1 MSSKT
6 EPTLW
11 SRDTSQQKTCFDRSQ
26 LTVSSMSNIEDDRS
40 EPELHVSVSL
50 SWSIAAIL
58 HHSAA
63 GAVVVVVVVVRTR
76 RRTIP
81 LAMITMRKSISFLY
95 DVNMVPRLGAIRAA
109 GSSRGYF
116 TDL

>member
-63 GAVVVVVVVVRTR
+63 GAVVVVVVVRTR
-76 RRTIP
+76 RRPIP

-95 DVNMVPRLGAIRAA
+95 DANMVLRLGAIRAA

>member
-40 EPELHVSVSL
+40 EPELHVSL

-63 GAVVVVVVVVRTR
+63 GAVVVVVVRTR

-95 DVNMVPRLGAIRAA
+95 DVNMVLRLGAIRAA

>member
-1 MSSKT
+1 
-6 EPTLW
+6 
-11 SRDTSQQKTCFDRSQ
+11 
-26 LTVSSMSNIEDDRS
+26 MSNIEDDHS
-40 EPELHVSVSL
+40 EPELHVSVNL

-63 GAVVVVVVVVRTR
+63 GAVVVVVRTG

-81 LAMITMRKSISFLY
+81 LAMITMRNSISFLY
-95 DVNMVPRLGAIRAA
+95 DVNIVLRLGPIRAA

>member
-63 GAVVVVVVVVRTR
+63 GAVVVVVVRTR

-95 DVNMVPRLGAIRAA
+95 DVNMVLRLGAIRAA